1 MCGLERDELRRSH
14 SVTDYDSFLAQITD
28 EERDR
33 FLDAIA
39 NDNSLDLNDNENE
52 DDTYSYYM

>member
-1 MCGLERDELRRSH
+1 MCGLERDELRRIH

-52 DDTYSYYM
+52 DDTYSCYM